1 MTPEEARQHVT
12 KDAIWPK
19 PDWSAMVADGLDPQ
33 AAALMKIVR
42 DRLGAKPAPNVY
54 QIGSRALRDAG
65 KTYTAYVAMLT
76 IVRAAT
82 LPARPPADVPRGP
95 PPNFSS
101 TRTERAT

>member
-42 DRLGAKPAPNVY
+42 DRLGAKPALNVY

-65 KTYTAYVAMLT
+65 KIYADYVALMKIIRDAIMSCRT
-76 IVRAAT
+76 PEAVQ
-82 LPARPPADVPRGP
+82 GP
-95 PPNFSS
+95 P
-101 TRTERAT
+101 RALFVAVG